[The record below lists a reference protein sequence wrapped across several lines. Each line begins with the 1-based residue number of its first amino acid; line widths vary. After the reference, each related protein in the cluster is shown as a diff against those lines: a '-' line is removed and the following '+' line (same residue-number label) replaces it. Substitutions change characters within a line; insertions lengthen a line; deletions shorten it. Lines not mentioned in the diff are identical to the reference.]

1 MDRDAEQKRRAESKD
16 EEKDI
21 SVQIAITMAARPNH
35 RASALLETALEEV
48 KKALQANE
56 VPDIRITQSNEQQGM
71 QDRLAARV
79 SVEVAQR
86 LSRLKWK
93 IEYVFQ

>member
-1 MDRDAEQKRRAESKD
+1 M
-16 EEKDI
+16 
-21 SVQIAITMAARPNH
+21 SVQVAIAMAARPNH
-35 RASALLETALEEV
+35 RASALLAAALEGV

-56 VPDIRITQSNEQQGM
+56 VPEIMITQSSEQQGM
-71 QDRLAARV
+71 QDRLAARG
-79 SVEVAQR
+79 SVEVARR